1 MRKLSIILGICF
13 LLCLFSFSAFAQTL
27 PQMEQDLV
35 KSLEEVSKNGTYAGN
50 YDEEKLGKAQETFKN
65 KLLKY
70 AKISST
76 LKYPFAELQKQMKI
90 ATSPDGKFR
99 VYSWDLEDGGTMHD
113 FDAIYQYQG
122 SDGKVYVKDR
132 SAKSDEG
139 DYGSFAPK
147 VYEVQTKTGKVY
159 LVLTTAI
166 GSTQDYA
173 QSINAMKIVGNKLDD
188 KFNIFKT
195 NSGMTNSI
203 GFGFNAFSVVD
214 RKGGFILILFDSK
227 TNILKIP
234 VVVEN
239 EKYPNGEVT
248 NRFINYKFNG
258 TNFVK
263 AN

>member
-1 MRKLSIILGICF
+1 MEKIFKSIVLILSVFSCF
-13 LLCLFSFSAFAQTL
+13 IFAQT
-27 PQMEQDLV
+27 PQQMEQDLV
-35 KSLEEVSKNGTYAGN
+35 KSLEEVSRNGTYAGN
-50 YDEEKLGKAQETFKN
+50 YDEEKLGKAQEIFKN

-70 AKISST
+70 AKNSAT
-76 LKYPFAELQKQMKI
+76 LKYPFANLQKQMKI

-113 FDAIYQYQG
+113 FDAVYQFQG
-122 SDGKVYVKDR
+122 NDGKVYAR
-132 SAKSDEG
+132 SASEGAEEG

-147 VYEVQTKTGKVY
+147 VHEVQTKTGKVY

-166 GSTQDYA
+166 GSTQDHA
-173 QSINAMKIVGNKLDD
+173 QSINAMKITGNKLDD
-188 KFNIFKT
+188 KFKIFKT

-203 GFGFNAFSVVD
+203 GFAFNAFSVVD
-214 RKGGFILILFDSK
+214 RKGGFILILFDGK

-234 VVVEN
+234 VVIEN

-258 TNFVK
+258 EYFVK